1 MSDGSMRASDSDRDK
16 VTDLLHA
23 AYAEGRIDN
32 DEHDERVQ
40 AAIRAKTFD
49 DLVPLTADLVPT
61 FPLSIPDPRGG
72 QGSQSVAVPPGGS
85 DEPDRMTAALSEI
98 KRVGKWR
105 MRRRSNA
112 NVFLGSVQLD
122 LTEATFETPVVE
134 VNVTQFLGSV
144 FLRVPL
150 GVTIRDETANV
161 LGETSVKGT
170 GEPDPALPTVVL
182 RGTNVLGEIKVR
194 GPKKPPPWRKAIA

>member
-1 MSDGSMRASDSDRDK
+1 DQ
-16 VTDLLHA
+16 VTDVLHA

-32 DEHDERVQ
+32 DEHDERVL
-40 AAIRAKTFD
+40 AALRAKTFD
-49 DLVPLTADLVPT
+49 DLIPLTADLVPT
-61 FPLSIPDPRGG
+61 SPVGTSDPRTTN
-72 QGSQSVAVPPGGS
+72 GSQHLVVSNGGT
-85 DEPDRMTAALSEI
+85 DEPDRMTAALSEV

-122 LTEATFETPVVE
+122 LTEAAFESAVVE

-144 FLRVPL
+144 FLRVPV
-150 GVTIRDETANV
+150 GVTVRDETAHV
-161 LGETSVKGT
+161 LGEASIKGI
-170 GEPDPALPTVVL
+170 GEPDPAYPTIVL

-194 GPKKPPPWRKAIA
+194 GPKKPPPWRKAIS

>member
-1 MSDGSMRASDSDRDK
+1 MTSGGIRASDNDRDK
-16 VTDLLHA
+16 VTDVLHA
-23 AYAEGRIDN
+23 AYAEGRIDSE
-32 DEHDERVQ
+32 EHDERVL
-40 AAIRAKTFD
+40 AALRAKTFD
-49 DLVPLTADLVPT
+49 DLIPLTADLVHT
-61 FPLSIPDPRGG
+61 FPVAIPEVPTP
-72 QGSQSVAVPPGGS
+72 QGSRSPVTTNGRT

-122 LTEATFETPVVE
+122 LTEAAFETAVVE

-144 FLRVPL
+144 FLRVPV
-150 GVTIRDETANV
+150 GVTVRDETANV
-161 LGETSVKGT
+161 LGETSIKGI
-170 GEPDPALPTVVL
+170 GEPDPAFPTIVL

-194 GPKKPPPWRKAIA
+194 GPKKQLPWKKAIA